1 MKYKKLQSKNVQQM
15 NMKNQ
20 RLKSATT
27 ENKSQPELRDA
38 EVNDSCHVCSKLL
51 DCLFQCLLIESA
63 LPLELSIPPQRCL
76 LRRPLIR

>member
-1 MKYKKLQSKNVQQM
+1 MTEQPDLETVEKPTAK
-15 NMKNQ
+15 
-20 RLKSATT
+20 KSATN
-27 ENKSQPELRDA
+27 ENKSPPELRNA
-38 EVNDSCHVCSKLL
+38 EVNDSCHVCGKLL